1 MKAMILAAGLGT
13 RLRPLTKHR
22 PKALVELCGTPLLE
36 IVLQRLIQV
45 GVDQVIINV
54 HHLAEMIVDYVRA
67 RRNFGIRIEFSFEP
81 VILGTGG
88 GLQKAAWFFAG
99 DEPFFLHNVDILSEM
114 DLSDL
119 LAFHR
124 CHEAVASLAVQE
136 RPTSR
141 ALAIDAC
148 GRLCGRKGYPLAREP
163 EGTVRWVGYNGVQ
176 VISPPLLSLLCERPP
191 FSIIDA
197 EVRLCPEHAILAY
210 DIGST
215 AWWDLGKKEAIAA
228 AEQAVLEGKLHRWW
242 A

>member
-13 RLRPLTKHR
+13 RLRPLTEHR

-36 IVLQRLIQV
+36 IVIRRLIQA

-54 HHLAEMIVDYVRA
+54 HHLADMIVDYVRTH
-67 RRNFGIRIEFSFEP
+67 RGFGIRIEFSYEP

-88 GLQKAAWFFAG
+88 GLQKAAWFLAG
-99 DEPFFLHNVDILSEM
+99 EEPFFLHNVDILFEM

-124 CHEAVASLAVQE
+124 SHGAVASLAVQD

-141 ALAIDAC
+141 ALVVDSS

-163 EGTVRWVGYNGVQ
+163 EGPVRWVGYNGVQ
-176 VISPPLLSLLCERPP
+176 VISPALLCLLSERPP

-197 EVRLCPEHAILAY
+197 EVRLCPEHPILAY
-210 DIGST
+210 DLGST
-215 AWWDLGKKEAIAA
+215 PWWDLGTKQALLA
-228 AEQAVLEGKLHRWW
+228 AEQAVLEGKLCRWW
-242 A
+242 S